1 MLTGE
6 NIVGMSKIEELIYS
20 AHEHG
25 QRTQLLET
33 VSKIRK
39 SNPRIP
45 LEDVYDMAY
54 SEVMKTK

>member
-1 MLTGE
+1 
-6 NIVGMSKIEELIYS
+6 MSRIEELIYS
-20 AHEHG
+20 AYEHG

-33 VSKIRK
+33 VSKIRI
-39 SNPRIP
+39 SNPKIP